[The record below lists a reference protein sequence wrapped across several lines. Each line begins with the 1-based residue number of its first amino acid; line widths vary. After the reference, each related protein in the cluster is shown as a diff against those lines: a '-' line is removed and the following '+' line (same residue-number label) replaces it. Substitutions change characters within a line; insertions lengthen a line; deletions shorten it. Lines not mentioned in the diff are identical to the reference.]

1 MRHRPILLVSLLAP
15 LLFAACSSSGERSLS
30 AEEKQKL
37 IEVHTESAQQY
48 LNMGELD
55 RAEGQT
61 EKGLALDPKNK
72 KLELI
77 LGMTLLKRGQ
87 SVDLMRAQGI
97 FQALDSE
104 GDFQT
109 SVGLGSVQERLA
121 ILHRQSAAD
130 IRAGKHITQAAD
142 PEQRAS
148 EFESR
153 AKTYLEQ
160 ARASFERSLQRKPDN
175 VDGLNGLVRTAA
187 LLHDD
192 KTSLATAEKLIAI
205 LREDRRFWET
215 SLVRPEISSQEEARF
230 RKLAR
235 AQSDLE
241 IAARLHAAT
250 LAHGLGDEQRAI
262 EHLGGVLELKPDLAE
277 AYSRRAEGEMAL
289 GRYREAHADL
299 DSFLRL
305 SAGRKKSDDP
315 EIKRAFALLG
325 ECDRKVREAGGAR

>member
-1 MRHRPILLVSLLAP
+1 MRQSPILLFSFLISLFLVG
-15 LLFAACSSSGERSLS
+15 CSSSGERSLS
-30 AEEKQKL
+30 SEEKQKL

-61 EKGLALDPKNK
+61 EKGLALDPQNK
-72 KLELI
+72 KLKLI

-87 SVDLMRAQGI
+87 SVDLMRAEGV
-97 FQALDSE
+97 FKALDPD
-104 GDFQT
+104 GDYQT
-109 SVGLGSVQERLA
+109 SVGLGATLERLA
-121 ILHRQSAAD
+121 ILHRQSATD
-130 IRAGKHITQAAD
+130 IRSGKHLTQAAD
-142 PEQRAS
+142 PEQRAR

-153 AKTYLEQ
+153 AKTYLQE
-160 ARASFERSLQRKPDN
+160 ARTSFERSLQRKPDN
-175 VDGLNGLVRTAA
+175 IDGLNGLVRTAA
-187 LLHDD
+187 LLGDEEA
-192 KTSLATAEKLIAI
+192 SLSNAEKLIGI

-215 SLVRPEISSQEEARF
+215 SLVRPEISSEEEARF

-250 LAHGLGDEQRAI
+250 LAHKLGREQRAI
-262 EHLGGVLELKPDLAE
+262 DHLNGVIELKPDLAE
-277 AYSRRAEGEMAL
+277 AYSRRAEGQMSL

-305 SAGRKKSDDP
+305 SAGRKSDDP
-315 EIKRAFALLG
+315 DIKRAYSLMS
-325 ECDRKVREAGGAR
+325 ECERKVREASAAR